1 MTTTNWRLQA
11 RCRDRDSKLFMP
23 EIAAKDK
30 CDRARAICAACPV
43 TDECLAAALQ
53 EERGLT
59 YHFRATVRGGLTPRE
74 RADLDRQKGAAA

>member
-23 EIAAKDK
+23 KIAAKENCGK
-30 CDRARAICAACPV
+30 ARAVCAACPV
-43 TDECLAAALQ
+43 TDECLTAALQ

-74 RADLDRQKGAAA
+74 RADLDKNQKEAA